1 MDQKNIGAIFKL
13 GLFYALCLLNMNCS
27 AIKYKV
33 SPEKISPEK
42 VTILVTDSG
51 LGGLSVA
58 AYLEQL
64 FREKPVVPQVEIIFV
79 NALYESGY
87 GYNSMKSTAEK
98 VTVFNTALQAFNA
111 RFKPDM
117 ILIACN
123 TLSVIYP
130 YTDFAKS
137 GTKPTVFSIVDDGV
151 TLMQEY
157 LQQHPTGAV
166 IITGTPTT
174 VGQNTHR
181 EKLLAAGF
189 DSTRI
194 VTQAFPTLESEIQD
208 DPNSD
213 MVQSL
218 IEMYASECVDACPE
232 NADKFGVALFCTHYS
247 YSIGYFQRIFSDLLN
262 RPVTILNPN
271 QGMAQT
277 VFARFGGNVKKSV
290 VKLEVISRVPISEGK
305 RQNIGVLLAKTS
317 PALTEALHD
326 YQYDP
331 DLFKINK

>member
-1 MDQKNIGAIFKL
+1 MNQKNIGAIFKL
-13 GLFYALCLLNMNCS
+13 GLFYALCLLIMNCS
-27 AIKYKV
+27 ATKHKI
-33 SPEKISPEK
+33 SPEKIFPEK

-64 FREKPVVPQVEIIFV
+64 FREKPVLPQVEIIFA

-87 GYNSMKSTAEK
+87 GYNSMKSTEEK
-98 VTVFNTALQAFNA
+98 VAVFNAVLQAFNT

-137 GTKPTVFSIVDDGV
+137 VTKPTVFSIVDDGV
-151 TLMQEY
+151 ALMQEY
-157 LQQHPTGAV
+157 LQQNPTGAV
-166 IITGTPTT
+166 IVTGTPTT
-174 VGQNTHR
+174 MGQNTHR
-181 EKLLAAGF
+181 EKLLAVGF

-218 IEMYASECVDACPE
+218 IEMYASECADACPE
-232 NADKFGVALFCTHYS
+232 NADKFGVALCCTHYS
-247 YSIGYFQRIFSDLLN
+247 YSTGCFQKIFSELLN

-271 QGMAQT
+271 QEMAQT
-277 VFARFGGNVKKSV
+277 VFARFGGSTEKSV
-290 VKLEVISRVPISEGK
+290 IRLEVISRVPISEGE
-305 RQNIGVLLAKTS
+305 RQNIGELIYKTS
-317 PALTEALHD
+317 PELTEALQN

-331 DLFKINK
+331 GLFKIN